1 MRIVRASLVLGA
13 AVLSAAG
20 AGAFAGNLPEP
31 FAGAVAAPE
40 AVVLGSIQSLSVDRC
55 VLAFSVQATA
65 EALGGEDAFR
75 LEIYDDGALVRVA
88 SLSIPADGAVHT
100 VAGTV
105 ELPHVSQA
113 VPGIGVVLAD
123 DQILDFEDPYPA
135 SCVPTE
141 VPTLGRAGLAGLGAL
156 LGLAAIAVVRRRGR
170 GAA

>member
-1 MRIVRASLVLGA
+1 MRVFRASLALGLA
-13 AVLSAAG
+13 ASLAA
-20 AGAFAGNLPEP
+20 ATGAFAGNLPDSLAAP
-31 FAGAVAAPE
+31 VAAPE
-40 AVVLGSIQSLSVDRC
+40 AVVLGSIQTLSVDRC
-55 VLAFSVQATA
+55 VLSFSVQATA

-88 SLSIPADGAVHT
+88 PLSIPADGAVHT

-105 ELPHVSQA
+105 ELPLVSQA

-123 DQILDFEDPYPA
+123 DQLLDLEDPFPA
-135 SCVPTE
+135 TCVPTE